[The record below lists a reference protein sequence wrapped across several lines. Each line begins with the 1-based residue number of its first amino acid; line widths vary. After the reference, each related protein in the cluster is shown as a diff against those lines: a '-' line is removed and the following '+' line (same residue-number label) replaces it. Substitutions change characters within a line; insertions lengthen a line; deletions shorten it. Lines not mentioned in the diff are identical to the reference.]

1 MHVCE
6 HAYQCVCMYIYTK
19 ILNLGRSYKQLHI
32 RKKGQSDPKWI
43 PELGN
48 TMLYDSDVVS
58 EHSFLEPCQWSM
70 RKTNKLRE
78 ALCKYSNC
86 CPQWVSQATASI
98 NHQLRMNNPVLMDVQ
113 IQVKASIPPT
123 SAKPSAK
130 NQKGLSSLPF
140 MVYKLAKR
148 EKLVAWSLVYLYP
161 VLENALE
168 WDIWKKKSRCYPVA
182 LRHFLSSTMTSEN

>member
-1 MHVCE
+1 MCVHIHTSASVC
-6 HAYQCVCMYIYTK
+6 IYTN

-48 TMLYDSDVVS
+48 TMLYDSDAVS
-58 EHSFLEPCQWSM
+58 GHSFLEPCQWSM

-86 CPQWVSQATASI
+86 WSQWVSQATASI
-98 NHQLRMNNPVLMDVQ
+98 IHQLRMNNPVLIDVQ
-113 IQVKASIPPT
+113 IQVKASIPPI

-148 EKLVAWSLVYLYP
+148 EKLVAWSLACLYP
-161 VLENALE
+161 VLENTLE
-168 WDIWKKKSRCYPVA
+168 WDIWKTNKQ
-182 LRHFLSSTMTSEN
+182 TNI